1 MKIIANP
8 RAGHG
13 KGARNIKA
21 LRDAI
26 RRRGLD
32 GVPVL
37 TERPGH
43 ATGIARQLAGSEPR
57 IAVLGGDGTIG
68 EVADALVGTDT
79 ELAILSV
86 GTGND
91 VARSLGLPLNDLDAA
106 LDVAFDG
113 RVVQIDVGEE
123 RDRHFVSV
131 LGLGFPVIVAEQANR
146 TRLPGSTAFF
156 VAVYRAM
163 SRLQPVPLVI
173 RLDDRTLEQECVAVM
188 VQNTPYT
195 GGGLHMAP
203 GARVDDGL
211 LDVVVVDGIGKLDL
225 MINFPKIYRGRHLEH
240 ASFAVYRTR
249 SVRIDSAI
257 PLPKMFD
264 GDLQGHS
271 PVEATVLPAAL
282 KVVVPARDGD

>member
-1 MKIIANP
+1 MRIIVNP

-13 KGARNIKA
+13 RGAAAIEA
-21 LRDAI
+21 LREALV
-26 RRRGLD
+26 RRGLD
-32 GVPVL
+32 GDPIL

-43 ATGIARQLAGSEPR
+43 ATAIARELAGVERR
-57 IAVLGGDGTIG
+57 IAILGGDGTIS
-68 EVADALVGTDT
+68 EVAQALAGSQT
-79 ELAILSV
+79 ELAILSA

-91 VARSLGLPLNDLDAA
+91 VARSLGLPLHDLDAA

-113 RVVQIDVGEE
+113 SVIEIDVGRE

-131 LGLGFPVIVAEQANR
+131 LGLGFPAIVAEQANR
-146 TRLPGSTAFF
+146 TRLRGSTAFF

-163 SRLQPVPLVI
+163 SRLEPVPMVI
-173 RLDDRTLEQECVAVM
+173 QLDDRTLEQECVAVM
-188 VQNTPYT
+188 VQNTPFT

-225 MINFPKIYRGRHLEH
+225 MVNFPRVYRGRHLDH
-240 ASFAVYRTR
+240 PSFALHRTR
-249 SVRIDSAI
+249 SLRIDSLS

-264 GDLQGHS
+264 GDLWGRS
-271 PVEATVLPAAL
+271 PVEVTVVPRAL
-282 KVVVPARDGD
+282 RVVVPSGDHA